1 MVSGFQLSFDIVTVI
16 TLLWVGY
23 HFGIMVDSIWAN
35 VESCRRWIMLCNEN
49 ACTNEV
55 DDSRLLA
62 IKQLFEEG
70 EDNFTF
76 PEQSIKQSSEPSEA
90 KQEKEKVQLGC
101 EYVQKPNQTI
111 THQLKVFGCTVF
123 SYKKKVKEIPPIKI
137 LPIDDD
143 VDE

>member
-1 MVSGFQLSFDIVTVI
+1 
-16 TLLWVGY
+16 
-23 HFGIMVDSIWAN
+23 
-35 VESCRRWIMLCNEN
+35 MLCNEPFENNSN

-76 PEQSIKQSSEPSEA
+76 PEQSIKQSSEE
-90 KQEKEKVQLGC
+90 KQEKEKVRLGC
-101 EYVQKPNQTI
+101 EYVQKPNKTI